1 VCRRGRQVHP
11 EDVDA
16 VVGQVVATGLA
27 ASTRRG
33 CVQAFKNFYR
43 FLVARKAA
51 EIEATFGV
59 RLVNPVE

>member
-1 VCRRGRQVHP
+1 
-11 EDVDA
+11 VDA

-27 ASTRRG
+27 ASTRHG

-59 RLVNPVE
+59 RLVKPVE

>member
-1 VCRRGRQVHP
+1 
-11 EDVDA
+11 VDA

-43 FLVARKAA
+43 SLVARKAA

>member
-27 ASTRRG
+27 ASTRHG

-59 RLVNPVE
+59 RLVKPVE